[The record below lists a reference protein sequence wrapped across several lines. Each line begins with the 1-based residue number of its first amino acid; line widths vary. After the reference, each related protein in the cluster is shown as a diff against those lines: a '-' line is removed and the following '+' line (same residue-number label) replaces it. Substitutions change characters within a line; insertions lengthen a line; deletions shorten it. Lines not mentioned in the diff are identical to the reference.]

1 MKITTELVQH
11 LAELSRLQF
20 DAEQTQ
26 NFKAEFEQT
35 LQQMQTLQ
43 KVDTTGVEL
52 KQKKLDAKTE
62 LSPDAAAAGLKKDD
76 IAKNAPETI
85 GASVAVP
92 IIVD

>member
-1 MKITTELVQH
+1 MEITTELVKH
-11 LAELSRLQF
+11 LAELSRLEF
-20 DAEQTQ
+20 DDEQTQ
-26 NFKAEFEQT
+26 NFKVEFEQT

-43 KVDTTGVEL
+43 KVDTSGVEL
-52 KQKKLDAKTE
+52 KQKKLNAQTE
-62 LSPDAAAAGLKKDD
+62 LSPDTAVAGIKRDD